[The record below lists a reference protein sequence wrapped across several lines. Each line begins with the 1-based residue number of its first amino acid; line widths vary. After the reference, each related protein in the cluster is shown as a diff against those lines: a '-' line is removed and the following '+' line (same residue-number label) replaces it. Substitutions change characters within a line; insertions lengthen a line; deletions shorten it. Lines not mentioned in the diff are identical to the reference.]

1 MGRHNKNGRPV
12 AGGGRDPTDGKDRL
26 RFYSEPERRASLSLV
41 YLQPEWMGQLERH
54 PEPPRRATRWRS
66 NGKVIRVDMKPDDCG
81 GAASSSRL
89 SSSGFFTSAN
99 DRSPTLSLPDPAPSS
114 LIEPS
119 SSPSNDVNDRMER
132 LSNAPSSPRSDAES

>member
-66 NGKVIRVDMKPDDCG
+66 NGKVIRVDMKPDGWRIRQVGDLFEVSKFMPFCVP
-81 GAASSSRL
+81 
-89 SSSGFFTSAN
+89 SA
-99 DRSPTLSLPDPAPSS
+99 RWLVLGTAPS
-114 LIEPS
+114 LEVARQAIDMLLKEDKRPVW
-119 SSPSNDVNDRMER
+119 PEV
-132 LSNAPSSPRSDAES
+132 LG